1 LYLGRLIEYDET
13 AKIFS
18 NPKEELTEN
27 YIAGRFG

>member
-1 LYLGRLIEYDET
+1 LGKLIEYDET
-13 AKIFS
+13 SRIFS